1 LVPVLADR
9 TREQIRVAIGYTLR
23 AVFLSTADS
32 GDSASVV
39 DETSRL
45 KVQGIALQ
53 RRNAELEEENATL
66 KAQIDEP
73 DTINTTTTNNKND
86 SKLTAVGA
94 D

>member
-1 LVPVLADR
+1 MTQQRIELTVEDMQELIQ
-9 TREQIRVAIGYTLR
+9 T
-23 AVFLSTADS
+23 
-32 GDSASVV
+32 

-53 RRNAELEEENATL
+53 RRNAELEEENTKL
-66 KAQIDEP
+66 EAQIAEP
-73 DTINTTTTNNKND
+73 DTTTTNNKND

>member
-1 LVPVLADR
+1 MTQQQVQLTVEDMQELIQ
-9 TREQIRVAIGYTLR
+9 T
-23 AVFLSTADS
+23 
-32 GDSASVV
+32 

-53 RRNAELEEENATL
+53 RRVNELEEQNAKLEEEVATL
-66 KAQIDEP
+66 KAQIAEP
-73 DTINTTTTNNKND
+73 GTTTTTNNKND

>member
-1 LVPVLADR
+1 MTQQQPPVPTPVQLTVEDM
-9 TREQIRVAIGYTLR
+9 
-23 AVFLSTADS
+23 TALIQT
-32 GDSASVV
+32 

-53 RRNAELEEENATL
+53 RRVNELEAENAEL
-66 KAQIDEP
+66 KAQIAEP
-73 DTINTTTTNNKND
+73 DTTTTTNNKND

>member
-1 LVPVLADR
+1 MTQQQPVA
-9 TREQIRVAIGYTLR
+9 TGVQI
-23 AVFLSTADS
+23 TADDFNS
-32 GDSASVV
+32 LMQV
-39 DETSRL
+39 DELTRV
-45 KVQGIALQ
+45 KVHNIALQ

-66 KAQIDEP
+66 KAQIAEP

>member
-1 LVPVLADR
+1 MTQQQPPATVPVQLTVDDM
-9 TREQIRVAIGYTLR
+9 
-23 AVFLSTADS
+23 TALIQT
-32 GDSASVV
+32 

-53 RRNAELEEENATL
+53 RRVNELEAENAEL
-66 KAQIDEP
+66 KAQIAEP
-73 DTINTTTTNNKND
+73 DTTTSTNTNNKND

>member
-1 LVPVLADR
+1 MTQQPVELTVDDM
-9 TREQIRVAIGYTLR
+9 
-23 AVFLSTADS
+23 TALIQT
-32 GDSASVV
+32 

-53 RRNAELEEENATL
+53 RRVNELEAENAEL
-66 KAQIDEP
+66 KAQIAEP
-73 DTINTTTTNNKND
+73 DTTTTNNKND

>member
-1 LVPVLADR
+1 MTQQQVQLTVEDMQELIQ
-9 TREQIRVAIGYTLR
+9 T
-23 AVFLSTADS
+23 
-32 GDSASVV
+32 

-53 RRNAELEEENATL
+53 RRVNELEEEVATL
-66 KAQIDEP
+66 KAQIAAP
-73 DTINTTTTNNKND
+73 DTTTTNNKND

>member
-1 LVPVLADR
+1 MTQQPIELTVDDM
-9 TREQIRVAIGYTLR
+9 TTLIQ
-23 AVFLSTADS
+23 T
-32 GDSASVV
+32 

-53 RRNAELEEENATL
+53 RRVNELEAEVATL
-66 KAQIDEP
+66 KAQIAEP
-73 DTINTTTTNNKND
+73 DTVTSTNNKND

>member
-1 LVPVLADR
+1 MTQQPVELTVEDM
-9 TREQIRVAIGYTLR
+9 
-23 AVFLSTADS
+23 TALIQT
-32 GDSASVV
+32 

-53 RRNAELEEENATL
+53 RRIAELEEENAAL
-66 KAQIDEP
+66 KAQIAEP
-73 DTINTTTTNNKND
+73 DTTTSTNNKND

>member
-1 LVPVLADR
+1 MTQQQPPVPTPVQLTVDDM
-9 TREQIRVAIGYTLR
+9 TTLIQN
-23 AVFLSTADS
+23 
-32 GDSASVV
+32 

-53 RRNAELEEENATL
+53 RRVNELEEQNATLEEENATL
-66 KAQIDEP
+66 KAQIAEQD
-73 DTINTTTTNNKND
+73 TTTSTNNKND